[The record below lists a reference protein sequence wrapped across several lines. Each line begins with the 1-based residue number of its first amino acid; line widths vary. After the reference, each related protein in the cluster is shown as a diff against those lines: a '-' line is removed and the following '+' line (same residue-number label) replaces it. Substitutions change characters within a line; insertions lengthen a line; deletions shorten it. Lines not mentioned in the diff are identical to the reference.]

1 MTKTKIKFLN
11 GLFEVPVPEDVD
23 KKILINKMK
32 DIGLE
37 WVSSKENKLYFRF
50 TEEKDNHYKTTLN
63 YLNYPNNEDLIGK
76 MNIYD
81 LIGDCIK
88 TSTGSVVIKE
98 RNDNDKIY

>member
-1 MTKTKIKFLN
+1 MGKSVKMKIKFLN
-11 GLFEVPVPEDVD
+11 GLFEVQVPEEVD
-23 KKILINKMK
+23 KKIFINKMK

-50 TEEKDNHYKTTLN
+50 AEEKNNHYKPTLN
-63 YLNYPNNEDLIGK
+63 YRNYPNNEDLIGK

-88 TSTGSVVIKE
+88 TSTGSVITK
-98 RNDNDKIY
+98 